1 MKLMIGLMGGLFVFG
16 TVGSLENDFI
26 TFNEALVRLAMG
38 FVFCGFALSEIEV
51 G

>member
-1 MKLMIGLMGGLFVFG
+1 MKLMIGLVGGLFVFG

-26 TFNEALVRLAMG
+26 TFNEALVNLAIG
-38 FVFCGFALSEIEV
+38 FVFCGFAFSDMEI